1 MQEITRVCSLFTPM
15 NITCR
20 LYWVHDYDLIGLAD
34 SVDIS
39 IAKCAKN
46 ALIAYACGDKD
57 YIINVPANSMVRER
71 SNRTFHFRIDPKKPK
86 EKQAYDIYNTFS
98 RGVRNSAIKNMI
110 RMYMDSANFAPY
122 ASERSAKP
130 LTEEKQHYEKVSQAH
145 EEAEDKPLTS
155 VLRMCASNPG
165 NKAADTEAESSGSE
179 PGETKP
185 EQFLSA
191 ASAAEEPEMLPVDQE
206 TDGLPVTQGIPL
218 DPLVDEY
225 QQDEDDGP
233 NIFDW
238 FDENLG

>member
-1 MQEITRVCSLFTPM
+1 MQGSTRACCSLYTPM

-57 YIINVPANSMVRER
+57 FIISVPADSVVRER
-71 SNRTFHFRIDPKKPK
+71 SNRAFHFRIDPKNPK
-86 EKQAYDIYNTFS
+86 EKQAYDVYNTFS
-98 RGVRNSAIKNMI
+98 RGIRNSAIKNMI

-122 ASERSAKP
+122 ASERSAKL
-130 LTEEKQHYEKVSQAH
+130 LTKEEQHNKKSVHTH
-145 EEAEDKPLTS
+145 EEAKDQPLTS
-155 VLRMCASNPG
+155 VLQMHASRPG
-165 NKAADTEAESSGSE
+165 NNAADTETESSGSE
-179 PGETKP
+179 SRETKP
-185 EQFLSA
+185 APFLSA
-191 ASAAEEPEMLPVDQE
+191 ASAGEPEISPSDQE
-206 TDGLPVTQGIPL
+206 KELQLTRGTPL
-218 DPLVDEY
+218 ELSSVDEY